1 MQELKKHIQSLY
13 PFVQK
18 RLGFNRPPRIFF
30 AQDKENAENVLGKTA
45 FYDPENFSITL
56 YTTGRHPKDI
66 LRSLA
71 HELVHHT
78 QNCRGDLGGHI
89 ASEGG
94 YAQNDAHLREMEREA
109 YEQGNL
115 CFRDWEDSI
124 KYGGEQTMSLNEQ
137 TLRSAIRGALR
148 KLMEA
153 GIADNPE
160 QAEAAEAAESAA
172 GAAKQS
178 AGADAEEATMSA
190 EETEDNL
197 GEAQEAMERVKE
209 DIAQRTGDTE
219 SLEESDEE
227 SENLE
232 EAELAFKS
240 YEEDPKPLKEDE
252 DELEEG
258 GLANRKGDPR
268 QRRPEASPIREEED
282 ASEINEKEED
292 LEEDINTIDGL
303 NEWYYNNLNK
313 TLIERFTRK

>member
-13 PFVQK
+13 PFAQK

-89 ASEGG
+89 ASESGD
-94 YAQNDAHLREMEREA
+94 AQNDAHLREMEREA

-178 AGADAEEATMSA
+178 TGADAEEATMSA

-197 GEAQEAMERVKE
+197 GEAQAAMERVKE

-258 GLANRKGDPR
+258 GLANREGDPR
-268 QRRPEASPIREEED
+268 QRRPEASPIREEE
-282 ASEINEKEED
+282 ELEEE

-303 NEWYYNNLNK
+303 NEWYYSNLNK